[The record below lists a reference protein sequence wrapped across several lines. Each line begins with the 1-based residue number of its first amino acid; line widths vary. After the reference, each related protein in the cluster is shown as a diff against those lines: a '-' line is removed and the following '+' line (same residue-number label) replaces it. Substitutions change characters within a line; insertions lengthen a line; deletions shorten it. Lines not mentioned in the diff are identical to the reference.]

1 MGTDHDFNQIYA
13 DYFPRIHRYLTRFAG
28 PFQAEDLAQE
38 VFNKVHKGLPKL
50 GATARLS
57 AWIYRIA
64 TNTAIDRTRTREFKT
79 EIKTGTLE
87 DLDPGR
93 PGPDKLT
100 AKQPGNAIMQGMPDQ
115 KVIKAE
121 MNACIEEYIEA
132 LPYDYKTVL
141 ILSQYEHLK
150 NREIAEILN
159 VSLDTVK
166 IRLHRARTKLKKALD
181 AGCDFYLDEE
191 NILSCDRKQK

>member
-1 MGTDHDFNQIYA
+1 MGIQAFGMIESRLVGKFKTGYNTASGFGGFLVYSGQTTETERSPMGTDHDFNQIYA

-100 AKQPGNAIMQGMPDQ
+100 AKQPGNAIMQGMPDR

-121 MNACIEEYIEA
+121 M
-132 LPYDYKTVL
+132 K
-141 ILSQYEHLK
+141 
-150 NREIAEILN
+150 
-159 VSLDTVK
+159 
-166 IRLHRARTKLKKALD
+166 
-181 AGCDFYLDEE
+181 G
-191 NILSCDRKQK
+191 